1 VRRIL
6 SVLLEALGRP
16 IGHNCWVDPI
26 MRGSGNAL
34 GGEKGECLPK
44 HRGSAQLGSTVVGKD
59 GVSAPR
65 HSRAGA
71 GGIHARDHRM
81 PIGVI
86 VEPSIRET
94 FTLRELVDAYKKF
107 LELGPQ
113 YLDAETGIEGS
124 VYRFGT
130 RVLVIYEEPETKVIV
145 LIHPTS

>member
-6 SVLLEALGRP
+6 SILLEALGRP
-16 IGHNCWVDPI
+16 IGHSCWVDPM
-26 MRGSGNAL
+26 MRGSGDAL
-34 GGEKGECLPK
+34 GGEKVERLPK
-44 HRGSAQLGSTVVGKD
+44 HCGSAQLGSTVVGMD

-65 HSRAGA
+65 HSRAG
-71 GGIHARDHRM
+71 GGILARDHRM

>member
-16 IGHNCWVDPI
+16 IGHGCWVDPM
-26 MRGSGNAL
+26 MRGSGKAS
-34 GGEKGECLPK
+34 GGEKVERLPK
-44 HRGSAQLGSTVVGKD
+44 HRGSAQFGTAVVGKD
-59 GVSAPR
+59 GVSSLR
-65 HSRAGA
+65 YSHA

-94 FTLRELVDAYKKF
+94 FTLRELVEAYKKF
-107 LELGPQ
+107 LEHGPQ
-113 YLDAETGIEGS
+113 YLDAESGIEGS

-130 RVLVIYEEPETKVIV
+130 RVLVIYEEPETEVIV